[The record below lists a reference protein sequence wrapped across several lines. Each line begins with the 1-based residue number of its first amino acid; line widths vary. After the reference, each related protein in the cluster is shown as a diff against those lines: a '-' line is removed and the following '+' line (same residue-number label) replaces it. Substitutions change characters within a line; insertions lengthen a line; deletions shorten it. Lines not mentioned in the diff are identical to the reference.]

1 MNSSLSYHPFCYG
14 SIVDTKRKDLLMSKS
29 EIARLR
35 ERLALEEQT
44 MRLGFSGPAAVAS
57 HAAINA
63 RMQRGAERILKLIEE
78 HKADEALALMNT
90 ETWGAEGE

>member
-1 MNSSLSYHPFCYG
+1 
-14 SIVDTKRKDLLMSKS
+14 MSKS

-44 MRLGFSGPAAVAS
+44 MRLGFAGPAIVTS

-63 RMQRGAERILKLIEE
+63 RMQRRAERILKLIEE